1 MRWRLWRRLRW
12 MRVMSMPIPPMGLG
26 IAWRPEI
33 ARFIETR
40 ADLGFVEVIAENVTA
55 PAGVPRAVT
64 ELRERGVR
72 VIPHG
77 ISLSLGG
84 AEPIDRRRVR
94 RLAGL
99 GRALD
104 APLVSE
110 HIAFVRGGGVEAGH
124 LLPVPRTRAQ
134 LRVLVENVRAAQTL
148 LPVPLALENIA
159 ALFDWPDAEMDET
172 DFLNEILEQTGA
184 MLLLDLANVHANSKN
199 LGGREAKLGDL
210 PVERIA
216 YVHVAGGE
224 ERAGVY
230 YDTHAHRTPPEVL
243 ELVEVLSARRET
255 PGFMLERDDHF
266 PSDHEL
272 GEELDAIAGAVAR
285 GRERRFAGVR

>member
-1 MRWRLWRRLRW
+1 
-12 MRVMSMPIPPMGLG
+12 MSAPIPPMGLG
-26 IAWRPEI
+26 IGWRPEI

-40 ADLGFVEVIAENVTA
+40 ADLGFVEVIAENMGA
-55 PAGVPRAVT
+55 AADVPRAVMQ
-64 ELRERGVR
+64 LRERGVR
-72 VIPHG
+72 VVPHG
-77 ISLSLGG
+77 TSLSLGG
-84 AEPIDRRRVR
+84 AEPLDRGRVR
-94 RLAGL
+94 RLADL
-99 GRALD
+99 ARALD

-110 HIAFVRGGGVEAGH
+110 HIAFVRGGGVAAGH

-134 LRVLVENVRAAQTL
+134 LHVLVENVRAAQAL
-148 LPVPLALENIA
+148 LPVPLAVENIA
-159 ALFDWPDAEMDET
+159 ALFDWPDPEMAEA
-172 DFLNEILEQTGA
+172 DFLNEMLDRTGA
-184 MLLLDLANVHANSKN
+184 MLLLDLANVHANAKN
-199 LGGREAKLGDL
+199 LGGRDAILDDL

-243 ELVEVLSARRET
+243 ELVEALSVRRET
-255 PGFMLERDDHF
+255 PGVMLERDDHF

-285 GRERRFAGVR
+285 GRERRFAGAR